1 MNIYIILKL
10 HLPSLF
16 FFLTCLGISITAN
29 LKPENTPNWRWR
41 NLFRHLC
48 FFSLA
53 KHQNMMTV
61 IVKRLYFPL
70 ETIFLQIWSKLVSF
84 MMKLFSATFC
94 LLVQLFWNTVC
105 IVMAHNSII
114 SSNWSIVWLRYWS
127 LVTGAWVLSNVGVLM
142 TRCNIVTVNIIEPR
156 PNTNICQCVAN
167 NLQARANCFSQFVIS
182 EIKYWYRKLI
192 DNAAPGLSSIMK
204 MQQANNVTLV
214 HLNKIEFHLFILN
227 DAYMMY
233 NL

>member
-53 KHQNMMTV
+53 KRQNMMTV

-114 SSNWSIVWLRYWS
+114 SSNWSIVWLWYWS
-127 LVTGAWVLSNVGVLM
+127 LVTGCCPMLVSWWPGAILSPLTSSNQDPTQTSASVLQIICRAEPTVSVNLLNLKL
-142 TRCNIVTVNIIEPR
+142 NIDIE
-156 PNTNICQCVAN
+156 N
-167 NLQARANCFSQFVIS
+167 
-182 EIKYWYRKLI
+182 
-192 DNAAPGLSSIMK
+192 
-204 MQQANNVTLV
+204 
-214 HLNKIEFHLFILN
+214 
-227 DAYMMY
+227 
-233 NL
+233 